1 MKAVKGKADEK
12 ILRERKIYELEQMA
26 LRSQM
31 NPHFIFNSLNSIQ
44 QYVFAGDVVEAN
56 HFITNLSSL
65 VRQTLYISG
74 KKFITL
80 DEEIKYLESYLT
92 LERLKYE
99 NVFNF
104 QIISSEITQ
113 DSILVPPLLLQ
124 PFIENSIRHGIL
136 NLKKECGKIFINF
149 WVENKSLI
157 CFLEDNGIGRENAM
171 KLKNTKINN
180 HRSKGMEL
188 VQKRI
193 ENLNSIYNVNI
204 AVSIEDIIEKN
215 KTGTRIKIQL
225 PLSYDDY

>member
-1 MKAVKGKADEK
+1 
-12 ILRERKIYELEQMA
+12 
-26 LRSQM
+26 M

-44 QYVFAGDVVEAN
+44 QYVFAGDAVEAN
-56 HFITNLSSL
+56 HFITNFSSL

-80 DEEIKYLESYLT
+80 TEEIKYLESYLT
-92 LERLKYE
+92 LERIKYE
-99 NVFNF
+99 NAFNF
-104 QIISSEITQ
+104 QIISNEITREN
-113 DSILVPPLLLQ
+113 ILVPPLLLQ
-124 PFIENSIRHGIL
+124 PFIENSIRHGVL

-149 WVENKSLI
+149 WVENNSLF
-157 CFLEDNGIGRENAM
+157 CFLEDNGIGRENAR
-171 KLKNTKINN
+171 KLQNNKIND

-225 PLSYDDY
+225 PLNYDDY